1 MSALL
6 PTLIK
11 AVKSGVCVCVYTHSS
26 ASYEEHQREDA
37 ETVINAL
44 KLHGIEVNV
53 EEETPQKYAII
64 DESIVWYGNIDFL
77 AYGRKDSG
85 VLRFENADIAGD
97 LLELVD
103 SSEAQ
108 LTLNI

>member
-1 MSALL
+1 
-6 PTLIK
+6 
-11 AVKSGVCVCVYTHSS
+11 
-26 ASYEEHQREDA
+26 
-37 ETVINAL
+37 
-44 KLHGIEVNV
+44 
-53 EEETPQKYAII
+53 
-64 DESIVWYGNIDFL
+64 VWYGNIDFL

>member
-1 MSALL
+1 MLSARGKIFLTKNL
-6 PTLIK
+6 FC
-11 AVKSGVCVCVYTHSS
+11 G
-26 ASYEEHQREDA
+26 
-37 ETVINAL
+37 
-44 KLHGIEVNV
+44 
-53 EEETPQKYAII
+53 

-108 LTLNI
+108 LTLNIWKTPSGQNQTAFLDDGKLYGKSEILRFPMTFLCMG